1 MLRKPHPCP
10 AGGNRW
16 CPAGACPI
24 LRARNRDE
32 PAMTLPNFLIIG
44 AAKAGTTSL
53 YEHFRAHPEI
63 FMPRLKEARFFN
75 YDGRG
80 NRVKFPVQTLEEYT
94 ALFEGV
100 RDEKAVGEA
109 TPHYLT
115 FPEAAGRI
123 RALLPEAR
131 LIASLRNPV
140 DRSYSIY
147 QMNRRNHAANEGVP
161 YARAMQTDPNLQD
174 SYSAHLERFLALFP
188 RAQVRIILL
197 EDLETAPGATLASL
211 FEFLGVDPAF
221 TPDLSR
227 VANPGGT
234 PRIKLLHDLLANRK
248 LISATRDVVPEA
260 LVAPLKALR
269 TRNLRRSALPATDRR
284 AATAFFRDDIL
295 RTQDLIGRDL
305 SHWLHA

>member
-1 MLRKPHPCP
+1 
-10 AGGNRW
+10 
-16 CPAGACPI
+16 
-24 LRARNRDE
+24 
-32 PAMTLPNFLIIG
+32 MTLPNFLIIG

-63 FMPRLKEARFFN
+63 FMPRLKEARFFS

-80 NRVKFPVQTLEEYT
+80 NKVKFPVQTLEEYT

-100 RDEKAVGEA
+100 AGETAIGEA

-115 FPEAAGRI
+115 YPEAAGRI
-123 RALLPEAR
+123 RELLPDAR

-140 DRSYSIY
+140 DRSFSIY
-147 QMNRRNHAANEGVP
+147 QMNQRNHAANVGVP
-161 YARAMQTDPNLQD
+161 YARAMQTEPYLQD
-174 SYSAHLERFLALFP
+174 GYAAHLARYLALFP
-188 RAQVRIILL
+188 REQLRIILL
-197 EDLETAPGATLASL
+197 EDLEQKPKATLAGL
-211 FEFLGVDPAF
+211 FGFLGVDTTF
-221 TPDLSR
+221 VPDVSK

-234 PRIKLLHDLLANRK
+234 PRIKLVHDVLANKK
-248 LISATRDVVPEA
+248 LISATRSLMPEA

-269 TRNLRRSALPATDRR
+269 SRNLRKEGMAPADRA

-305 SHWLHA
+305 SHWLQG

>member
-1 MLRKPHPCP
+1 
-10 AGGNRW
+10 
-16 CPAGACPI
+16 
-24 LRARNRDE
+24 
-32 PAMTLPNFLIIG
+32 MTLPNFLIIG

-53 YEHFRAHPEI
+53 YEHFRAHPQI
-63 FMPRLKEARFFN
+63 FMPRLKEARFFS
-75 YDGRG
+75 YDGRP
-80 NRVKFPVQTLEEYT
+80 NRVKFPVQTLEEYA
-94 ALFEGV
+94 ALFEEA
-100 RDEKAVGEA
+100 DEEKAVGEA

-123 RALLPEAR
+123 HALLPEAR

-140 DRSYSIY
+140 DRSFSIY
-147 QMNRRNHAANEGVP
+147 QMNQRNHAVNAGIP
-161 YARAMQTDPNLQD
+161 YTRAVQTDPHLQD
-174 SYSAHLERFLALFP
+174 GYSRHLERFLALFP
-188 RAQVRIILL
+188 REQIRIILL
-197 EDLETAPGATLASL
+197 EDLETRPRATLAGL

-248 LISATRDVVPEA
+248 LVAVSRRVMPEA
-260 LVAPLKALR
+260 LVTPLKALR
-269 TRNLRRSALPATDRR
+269 TRNLRRSALPAADRG

>member
-1 MLRKPHPCP
+1 MTLPK
-10 AGGNRW
+10 
-16 CPAGACPI
+16 
-24 LRARNRDE
+24 
-32 PAMTLPNFLIIG
+32 TLPNFLIIG

-53 YEHFRAHPEI
+53 YEHFRAHPQI
-63 FMPRLKEARFFN
+63 FMPRLKEARFFS

-80 NRVKFPVQTLEEYT
+80 NRVKFPVQTLEEYA

-100 RDEKAVGEA
+100 RDETAVGEA

-123 RALLPEAR
+123 HALLPQAK

-147 QMNRRNHAANEGVP
+147 QMNRRNHAAHAGVP
-161 YARAMQTDPNLQD
+161 YARAMQTDPHLQD
-174 SYSAHLERFLALFP
+174 SYSAHLERFFALFP
-188 RAQVRIILL
+188 REQLKIILL
-197 EDLETAPGATLASL
+197 EDLEAKPRATLADL
-211 FEFLGVDPAF
+211 FAFLGVDPGF
-221 TPDLSR
+221 TPELSW

-248 LISATRDVVPEA
+248 LISATRGVMPEA

-269 TRNLRRSALPATDRR
+269 TRNLRKSTLPAPDR
-284 AATAFFRDDIL
+284 ATATAFFRDDIL

-305 SHWLHA
+305 THWLGA

>member
-1 MLRKPHPCP
+1 
-10 AGGNRW
+10 
-16 CPAGACPI
+16 
-24 LRARNRDE
+24 
-32 PAMTLPNFLIIG
+32 MTLPNFLIIG

-63 FMPRLKEARFFN
+63 FMPRLKEARFFCH
-75 YDGRG
+75 DGRD
-80 NRVKFPVQTLEEYT
+80 NRVKFPVQTLEEYA
-94 ALFEGV
+94 ALFEEAG
-100 RDEKAVGEA
+100 DEKAIGEA

-123 RALLPEAR
+123 RALLPEAK

-147 QMNRRNHAANEGVP
+147 QMNQRNLAVNAGVP
-161 YARAMQTDPNLQD
+161 YARAMETDRNLQE
-174 SYSAHLERFLALFP
+174 SYSAHLERFFALFP
-188 RAQVRIILL
+188 REQIRIILL
-197 EDLETAPGATLASL
+197 EDLEAKPRATLAGL
-211 FEFLGVDPAF
+211 FEFLGVDPGF

-234 PRIKLLHDLLANRK
+234 PRVKLLHDLLTHRK
-248 LISATRDVVPEA
+248 LIAASRKLVPEA
-260 LVAPLKALR
+260 MVAPLKALR
-269 TRNLRRSALPATDRR
+269 TRNLRKSALPGADRR

-305 SHWLHA
+305 SHWLQA

>member
-1 MLRKPHPCP
+1 MLRKPARVSGPETGGAPP
-10 AGGNRW
+10 AFALT
-16 CPAGACPI
+16 CAPA
-24 LRARNRDE
+24 NRDE

-63 FMPRLKEARFFN
+63 FMPRLKEARFFS

-80 NRVKFPVQTLEEYT
+80 GKVKFPVQTLAEYE
-94 ALFEGV
+94 ALFDGV
-100 RDEKAVGEA
+100 RGEKAVGEA

-123 RALLPEAR
+123 RALLPEAK
-131 LIASLRNPV
+131 LVASLRNPV

-147 QMNRRNHAANEGVP
+147 QMNQRNLARNAGVT
-161 YARAMQTDPNLQD
+161 YARAMQTDRSLQD
-174 SYSAHLERFLALFP
+174 SYSAHLERFFALFP
-188 RAQVRIILL
+188 REQIRIILL
-197 EDLETAPGATLASL
+197 DDLEAKPEATLAGL
-211 FEFLGVDPAF
+211 FAFLGVDPGF

-234 PRIKLLHDLLANRK
+234 PRIKLLHDLLANGK
-248 LISATRDVVPEA
+248 LIAASRKVMPEA
-260 LVAPLKALR
+260 MVAPLKALR
-269 TRNLRRSALPATDRR
+269 ARNLRRSTLPGPDRR

-305 SHWLHA
+305 SHWLQA

>member
-1 MLRKPHPCP
+1 
-10 AGGNRW
+10 
-16 CPAGACPI
+16 
-24 LRARNRDE
+24 
-32 PAMTLPNFLIIG
+32 MTLPDFLIIG

-63 FMPRLKEARFFN
+63 FMPRLKEARFFS

-80 NRVKFPVQTLEEYT
+80 NKVKFPVQTLEEYT

-100 RDEKAVGEA
+100 SGEKAVGEA

-115 FPEAAGRI
+115 WPEAAGRI
-123 RALLPEAR
+123 RDLLPEAR

-140 DRSYSIY
+140 DRSFSIY
-147 QMNRRNHAANEGVP
+147 QMNQRNHAANVDVP
-161 YARAMQTDPNLQD
+161 YARAMKTEPYLQD
-174 SYSAHLERFLALFP
+174 GSAAHLERFLALYP
-188 RAQVRIILL
+188 REQLRIILL
-197 EDLETAPGATLASL
+197 EDLEARPKATLAGL
-211 FEFLGVDPAF
+211 FGFLGVDTAF
-221 TPDLSR
+221 VPDVSK

-234 PRIKLLHDLLANRK
+234 PRIKLVHDVLANKK
-248 LISATRDVVPEA
+248 LISATRSLMPEA

-269 TRNLRRSALPATDRR
+269 SRNLRKEGLAPADRA

-305 SHWLHA
+305 SHWLQA

>member
-1 MLRKPHPCP
+1 
-10 AGGNRW
+10 
-16 CPAGACPI
+16 
-24 LRARNRDE
+24 
-32 PAMTLPNFLIIG
+32 MTLPNFLIIG

-63 FMPRLKEARFFN
+63 FMPRLKEARFFS

-80 NRVKFPVQTLEEYT
+80 NKVKFPVQTLEEYT

-100 RDEKAVGEA
+100 AGETAIGEA

-115 FPEAAGRI
+115 WPEAAGRI
-123 RALLPEAR
+123 RETVPEAR

-140 DRSYSIY
+140 DRSFSIY
-147 QMNRRNHAANEGVP
+147 QMNQRNHAANVGVP
-161 YARAMQTDPNLQD
+161 YAQAMKTESYLQD
-174 SYSAHLERFLALFP
+174 GYAAHLDRYLALFP
-188 RAQVRIILL
+188 REQLRIILL
-197 EDLETAPGATLASL
+197 EDLEQKPKATLAGL
-211 FEFLGVDPAF
+211 FGFLGVDTAF
-221 TPDLSR
+221 VPDVSK

-234 PRIKLLHDLLANRK
+234 PRIKLVHDVLANKK
-248 LISATRDVVPEA
+248 LISATRSLMPEA

-269 TRNLRRSALPATDRR
+269 SRNLRKEGLAPADRA

-305 SHWLHA
+305 SHWLQA